1 MIIINGKLKIELD
14 IIAWFFNKIFLIASI
29 IGFFTCFYNNIKL
42 DNITIL
48 SSLIQEIIY
57 GGKFKCQLL
66 NI

>member
-14 IIAWFFNKIFLIASI
+14 IIAWFFNKIFLKVSI
-29 IGFFTCFYNNIKL
+29 IGFFTCFYNNIIL